1 VSGTHGFLNVS
12 YHFTSNIITMN
23 YRLNSN
29 MIIAVAVLVAIAI
42 GLFVY
47 TLVGTPA
54 GDRGAEESTTTPP
67 VALLDTIIAGK
78 HQYVDGIHTV
88 AGMLSVPTPCH
99 SVVIEP
105 FFVDGTATTTVEL
118 RFTTVRE
125 GADCPD
131 VVSDAPYRVV
141 FEGPENT
148 QITALFNGKPA
159 RLNLVPVAPGESLG
173 EEFYFKG

>member
-1 VSGTHGFLNVS
+1 
-12 YHFTSNIITMN
+12 MN

-29 MIIAVAVLVAIAI
+29 VIIAVAVLVLIAI

-47 TLVGTPA
+47 TLIGTPA
-54 GDRGAEESTTTPP
+54 GNDESQFSTTTPP
-67 VALLDTIIAGK
+67 TASLDAIIAGK
-78 HQYVDGIHTV
+78 HQFVDGMHTV

-99 SVVIEP
+99 SVVVEP
-105 FFVDGTATTTVEL
+105 FFVDGAATTTVEL

-125 GADCPD
+125 GEDCPE

-159 RLNLVPVAPGESLG
+159 RLNLVPVGPGESLG